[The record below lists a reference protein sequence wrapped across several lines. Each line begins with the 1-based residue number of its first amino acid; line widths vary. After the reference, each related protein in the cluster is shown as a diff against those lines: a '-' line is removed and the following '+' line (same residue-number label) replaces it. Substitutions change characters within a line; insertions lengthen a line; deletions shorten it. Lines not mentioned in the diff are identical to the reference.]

1 MNIAFKAGFFAI
13 KFPYL
18 IAIVFCSFVPV
29 YCILLGL
36 KRAILQ
42 SFYTFI
48 CKINVFSMSKGSF
61 NKSISCLLFIR
72 SYC

>member
-13 KFPYL
+13 KFLYL

-36 KRAILQ
+36 KRAIFTVVL
-42 SFYTFI
+42 YFI

-61 NKSISCLLFIR
+61 NKSISC
-72 SYC
+72 